1 MHRIPPEPAQASM
14 WQHYLKTGFR
24 NLYRQ
29 KVYSLINILG
39 LSTGLASF
47 ILILLFLQNELS
59 YERHIPGS
67 ENIYRLVEI
76 QHPAGI
82 DVQHV
87 AITSGPWAPA
97 LRDGLPEVSAAL
109 RLMPV
114 WGGLYHADEKV
125 FSEQYAYFAEN
136 EVFRFFDLSLLAG
149 DPASALSELHTAV
162 ISEKVAEKFFD
173 TRDVL
178 GKTFRHNDQP
188 YQVIGLMK
196 NHTKNSHLKFEM
208 LLSYVSAEEL
218 IPDLRNWAQNYLST
232 YVMLNDG
239 VSPTHAQENLR
250 KMIDVQMNE
259 MGLSDEPRPEMYLQ
273 PMRDIHLKSQ
283 PIKFS
288 IYNTRGDIRL
298 IYLFSVVAFLILLIA
313 CINFI
318 NLSTARSAKR
328 AMEVGIRKVL
338 GAGPRNLIWQF
349 IGESVI
355 MVFLALVISIG
366 LVEMILPEFNVL
378 LGTSL
383 MVDFTGNWLF
393 NIGLLIL
400 LALVGLLAGTYPAF
414 YLSRFK
420 PVAVLKN
427 VTGSSRS
434 SAGIMRKILVVFQFG
449 ISSMLIFSTLVI
461 FNQWHFMLHKDMG
474 INYQNVI
481 SMHIH
486 QGAMDDLQMTG
497 LKHDLLSSPAIVQVA
512 LASGTNGVAASQGH
526 INAIDS
532 VPVPLMVRYGY
543 VDHDYFPAMEI
554 PVLKG
559 RNFSREHGTDQSRAI
574 ILNQAAVNALNWAEP
589 IGRKFENPF
598 NPEEPLEVIGVVRNY
613 NYYSLHGII
622 EPAVYLPH
630 PERMRTIVARYN
642 QQQRK
647 EALEHA
653 EVVWRRYF
661 AEQPFEPEFAIEN
674 IERQYRSEANTMK
687 VFTYFSLLC
696 VIISALGL
704 FGLTA
709 YVAEQKRREIGIRKV
724 HGATVSDIILY
735 LQRDFMRLV
744 FIAFII
750 AAPLTFLFVSNWLSN
765 FAYRISIQWWHVAV
779 SLLAVWMVAFLT
791 ILYHA
796 MKAARANPI
805 DSMKYE

>member
-1 MHRIPPEPAQASM
+1 M

-47 ILILLFLQNELS
+47 ILILLFLQHELS
-59 YERHIPGS
+59 YERHIPES

-76 QHPAGI
+76 QRPAGI

-87 AITSGPWAPA
+87 AITSGPWALA
-97 LRDGLPEVSAAL
+97 LRDGLPEVKAAL
-109 RLMPV
+109 RVMPV
-114 WGGLYHADEKV
+114 WGGLYRVEEKV
-125 FSEQYAYFAEN
+125 FSEHYAYFAEG
-136 EVFRFFDLSLLAG
+136 EVFRFFNLNLLTG
-149 DPASALSELHTAV
+149 DPAKALSELHTAV
-162 ISEKVAEKFFD
+162 ISETVAEKFFN
-173 TRDVL
+173 TSDVIGL
-178 GKTFRHNDQP
+178 TFRYNDQP
-188 YQVIGLMK
+188 YQVTGLLQ
-196 NHTKNSHLKFEM
+196 NETRNSHLKFEV
-208 LLSYVSAEEL
+208 LLSYVSAEEI
-218 IPDLRNWAQNYLST
+218 IPDLRNWEQNFLST
-232 YVMLNDG
+232 YVMLNEG
-239 VSPTHAQENLR
+239 VSRAHAQENLH
-250 KMIDVQMNE
+250 KMIDMQMNE
-259 MGLSDEPRPEMYLQ
+259 MGMADEPRPEMYLQ
-273 PMRDIHLKSQ
+273 PVRDIHLKSQ
-283 PIKFS
+283 HIKFS

-338 GAGPRNLIWQF
+338 GAGPGNLIWQF
-349 IGESVI
+349 VGESVI

-366 LVEMILPEFNVL
+366 LVEMILPEFNAL

-383 MVDFTGNWLF
+383 VVDFAGNWIF
-393 NIGLLIL
+393 NLGLLFL
-400 LALVGLLAGTYPAF
+400 LILVGLLAGTYPAF

-427 VTGSSRS
+427 ATGSSRG
-434 SAGIMRKILVVFQFG
+434 SAGIMRKVLVIFQFG

-461 FNQWHFMLHKDMG
+461 YNQWHYMLNKDMG
-474 INYQNVI
+474 INYQNVV
-481 SMHIH
+481 SLHTQ
-486 QGAMDDLQMTG
+486 QGAMDELQMNG
-497 LKHDLLSSPAIVQVA
+497 LKHDLLANPAIVQVA
-512 LASGTNGVAASQGH
+512 IASGTNGVAGSQGH

-543 VDHDYFPAMEI
+543 VDHDFFPTMEI
-554 PVLKG
+554 PVVQG
-559 RNFSREHGTDQSRAI
+559 RNFSREHGTDQARAV
-574 ILNQAAVNALNWAEP
+574 ILNQAAVNALNWSEP

-598 NPEEPLEVIGVVRNY
+598 NPEEPFEVIGVVRNY

-622 EPAVYLPH
+622 EPAIYLPH
-630 PERMRTIVARYN
+630 PQHMRTILLRFN
-642 QQQRK
+642 QMQRK
-647 EALEHA
+647 EALQHA
-653 EVVWRRYF
+653 EMVWKRYF
-661 AEQPFEPEFAIEN
+661 PEQPFGPEFAIEN
-674 IERQYRSEANTMK
+674 LERQYRSEANTMK
-687 VFTYFSLLC
+687 VFTFFSLLC

-704 FGLTA
+704 YGLTA
-709 YVAEQKRREIGIRKV
+709 FVAEQKRREIGIRKV
-724 HGATVSDIILY
+724 HGAGVSDIVRY

-744 FIAFII
+744 FIAFVI
-750 AAPLTFLFVSNWLSN
+750 AAPLAFLFVSNWLNN

-779 SLLAVWMVAFLT
+779 SLMAVAMVAFLT

-796 MKAARANPI
+796 IKAAGANPV